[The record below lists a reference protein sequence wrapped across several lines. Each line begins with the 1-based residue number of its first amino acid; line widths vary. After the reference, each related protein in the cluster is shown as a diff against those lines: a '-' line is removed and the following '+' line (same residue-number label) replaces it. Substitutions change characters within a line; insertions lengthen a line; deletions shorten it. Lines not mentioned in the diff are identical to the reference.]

1 MSPKGVHAKTAAAL
15 AALTLSFTGV
25 VLTPGVTA
33 TESGQ
38 DFTSQAVANGGD
50 GKFPVYR
57 IPSIVQLNNGDLVVS
72 YDGRPSL
79 RDAPNPNSILQRR
92 STDGGRT

>member
-38 DFTSQAVANGGD
+38 DFTSQAVANGG
-50 GKFPVYR
+50 
-57 IPSIVQLNNGDLVVS
+57 
-72 YDGRPSL
+72 SL
-79 RDAPNPNSILQRR
+79 FLLDSV
-92 STDGGRT
+92 

>member
-1 MSPKGVHAKTAAAL
+1 MKEFPCPQRVSTLKTAAAL
-15 AALTLSFTGV
+15 AALTLAFTGV

-57 IPSIVQLNNGDLVVS
+57 IPSIVQLTTV
-72 YDGRPSL
+72 
-79 RDAPNPNSILQRR
+79 I
-92 STDGGRT
+92 